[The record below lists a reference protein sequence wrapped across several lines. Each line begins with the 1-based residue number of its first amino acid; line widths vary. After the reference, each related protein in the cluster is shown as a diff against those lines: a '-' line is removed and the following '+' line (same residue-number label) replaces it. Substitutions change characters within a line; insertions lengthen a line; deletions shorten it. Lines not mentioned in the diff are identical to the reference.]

1 MRFHGGRG
9 ARHGIGA
16 ILLLS
21 GLSAAL
27 AVLVPVLVIGRGAV
41 LFAAL
46 LQREGGESAG
56 PGNAEIATRRLLD
69 ALTEKRMHDVVLTV
83 LDRVANDPGASAELR
98 QSLSL
103 RRADALTGLAR
114 REPPGMRRSAILQ
127 QAAEEIDRCLAAT
140 PTGDEA
146 IAAYTQK
153 GNLLVE
159 RGRIKLAQ
167 AKRPGEDGPQLMA
180 EAIPLFDAAIAALE
194 APPRDVG
201 AEVPPP
207 TNAED
212 AVLAS
217 LRDVDARLAQLKNTG
232 KEKEGDEPTGGKKAR
247 RTPKKPLTD
256 VKLMEKLEDRQDEL
270 RGELLQTR
278 LLIGN
283 AYFEKSKALTPKS
296 AEWKAVVRGSAERY
310 RKLFEKYPK
319 WGAGLYARYYEGRNY
334 LVLAQSETVPEERRK
349 LLDTAL
355 MTLSSIRA
363 LDGESGFV
371 PTLRAK
377 SINASLECWLEQ
389 KLYDQFDDRLQ
400 RLSLLN
406 VPADR
411 LDAEWLGMKYRS
423 AQLLSEKAEVL
434 LADQKGKKPGMLR
447 DAKKLATDVARHNK
461 DFARESRAL
470 LEKLGRAAPDDDDD
484 PAASFAAAFDV
495 AAGAVAAMQEKQ
507 AEAKG
512 ATAAGKVEEAAA
524 AVEAAGVERTRAI
537 EALRRSLARGDGVPA
552 DDLNRARALLTYLLY
567 DARRLHDAAAVGTFL
582 TERYPNAKGARQS
595 AKIAMAAWQQLGRDG
610 PAAWH
615 AAAKVRCA
623 DVAALIM
630 RTWPKEPEG
639 VEAAQIV
646 VASAAESH
654 DAERL
659 VKLIAD
665 VPRESAK
672 GAEVLLRAGGAL
684 WREVIERRRLPE
696 DVRPASEILA
706 AWRTRAVEALDAGL
720 AAMPAG
726 GAASPVAVAGG
737 LARCQIAIEEG
748 DLALAAKLLQ
758 HPFWGGWTVL
768 SSGDAAYGSGPLA
781 ENAATVALRFFIQSQ
796 QLDKA
801 QQAFDKLEAV
811 AGTGPEATAKL
822 TNMYLSMGRDL
833 QGQLEALA
841 AKQQATPGAT
851 QGNGLAES
859 EGTALGILAG
869 FEKFLEGVAKRDAKV
884 ASQMWVATTYL
895 SLGSGSGSGT
905 VVPRAKASGY
915 LARAAEVYEGLLK
928 RSVGS
933 AGLTDGANEIARF
946 VPSIRLKLASVY
958 RELGRWD
965 EALGHV
971 DWILSDAKRQN
982 SLDAQIQAAEILQSA
997 GEKATDGAAAAGFLR
1012 EAIAGRKSQGG
1023 VAWGWGG
1030 IANRLARQAADPKA
1044 IDARAKFFS
1053 ARLNVVRCRLALLA
1067 KPGQDRA
1074 KLLQMAFNDV
1084 AVTYRLYPDLG
1095 GDAFRAQFDALLKQ
1109 IQKERG
1115 EAIPRG
1121 LAELDETPVAAS

>member
-1 MRFHGGRG
+1 MRFHGDRG

-16 ILLLS
+16 ILLWG
-21 GLSAAL
+21 GLLAAL
-27 AVLVPVLVIGRGAV
+27 PVLVIGRGAV
-41 LFAAL
+41 LFAAI
-46 LQREGGESAG
+46 LQREEGGAAG

-69 ALTEKRMHDVVLTV
+69 ALTEKRMHDVVLAV

-114 REPPGMRRSAILQ
+114 REPPGARRSAMLE
-127 QAAEEIDRCLAAT
+127 QAAQEIDRCLAAA

-167 AKRPGEDGPQLMA
+167 AKRPGEDGPKLMA

-194 APPRDVG
+194 APPRDPG

-217 LRDVDARLAQLKNTG
+217 LRDVDARLAQLKNAG

-247 RTPKKPLTD
+247 RTPKKPATD

-278 LLIGN
+278 LLVGN
-283 AYFEKSKALTPKS
+283 AYFEKSKALAPGS
-296 AEWKAVVRGSAERY
+296 AEWKAVVRGSADRY

-355 MTLSSIRA
+355 LTLSSIRA

-434 LADQKGKKPGMLR
+434 PADQKGKKPGMLR

-470 LEKLGRAAPDDDDD
+470 LEKLGRTAPDDDDD

-495 AAGAVAAMQEKQ
+495 AAGAVTAMQEKQ
-507 AEAKG
+507 AEAKV
-512 ATAAGKVEEAAA
+512 ATAAGKADEAAA
-524 AVEAAGVERTRAI
+524 AVEAAGVERTRAM
-537 EALRRSLARGDGVPA
+537 EALRRALARGDGVPA
-552 DDLNRARALLTYLLY
+552 DDLNRARSLLTYLLY
-567 DARRLHDAAAVGTFL
+567 DARRLHDAAAMGTL
-582 TERYPNAKGARQS
+582 LAERYPNAKGARQS

-654 DAERL
+654 DADRL

-665 VPRESAK
+665 VPRDSAK

-684 WREVIERRRLPE
+684 WREIIERRRLPE
-696 DVRPASEILA
+696 DVRPAPEILA
-706 AWRTRAVEALDAGL
+706 AWRSRAVEALDAGL
-720 AAMPAG
+720 AAMPAN
-726 GAASPVAVAGG
+726 AASPVAVAGG

-748 DLALAAKLLQ
+748 DQALAAKLLE
-758 HPFWGGWTVL
+758 HPVWGGWTVL

-841 AKQQATPGAT
+841 ATQGAT

-928 RSVGS
+928 RSGAG
-933 AGLTDGANEIARF
+933 AGLADGADEIARF

-982 SLDAQIQAAEILQSA
+982 SLDAQIQAAELLQAA
-997 GEKATDGAAAAGFLR
+997 GEKATDGAASARFLR

-1030 IANRLARQAADPKA
+1030 IANRLARQAADAKA
-1044 IDARAKFFS
+1044 IDARAKFFT

-1115 EAIPRG
+1115 EASPRG

>member
-1 MRFHGGRG
+1 MAHFHGGLRAG
-9 ARHGIGA
+9 HGIGS
-16 ILLLS
+16 ILLL
-21 GLSAAL
+21 GGCLLGGCLAAL
-27 AVLVPVLVIGRGAV
+27 PRLVVDAGGV

-46 LQREGGESAG
+46 VQREGAG
-56 PGNAEIATRRLLD
+56 AENGSTAETTTRRLLD
-69 ALTEKRMHDVVLTV
+69 ALIEKRMDDVVIAV
-83 LDRVANDPGASAELR
+83 LDRVAADPATSADFR
-98 QSLSL
+98 RSLPL
-103 RRADALTGLAR
+103 RRATALSSLAR
-114 REPPGMRRSAILQ
+114 RESPGARRAAMLE
-127 QAAEEIDRCLAAT
+127 QAAQEVDRCLAAV

-146 IAAYTQK
+146 VAAYTQK

-159 RGRIKLAQ
+159 QGRIKLAQ
-167 AKRPGEDGPQLMA
+167 AKRPGEDAAKLMA
-180 EAIPLFDAAIAALE
+180 EAMPLFDGAIAALE
-194 APPRDVG
+194 APPREPG
-201 AEVPPP
+201 AEPPPP

-217 LRDVDARLAQLKNTG
+217 LREVDARLAQLKNTG
-232 KEKEGDEPTGGKKAR
+232 KEKEGNESSAGKKAR
-247 RTPKKPLTD
+247 RPAKKSSTD
-256 VKLMEKLEDRQDEL
+256 VKAMERLEDRQDEL

-278 LLIGN
+278 LLVGN
-283 AYFEKSKALTPKS
+283 AYFEKSKALPPGS
-296 AEWKAVVRGSAERY
+296 AEWKVVVRASAERY

-334 LVLAQSETVPEERRK
+334 LVLAQAETVPEERRK

-355 MTLSSIRA
+355 LTLAGIRG
-363 LDGESGFV
+363 LEGESGFV

-377 SINASLECWLEQ
+377 AVNASLECWLEE
-389 KLYDQFDDRLQ
+389 KVYEQFDDRLQ
-400 RLSLLN
+400 RLSLAN
-406 VPADR
+406 VPANR
-411 LDAEWLGMKYRS
+411 LDADWLGMKVRS
-423 AQLLSEKAEVL
+423 AQLLAEKAEVL
-434 LADQKGKKPGMLR
+434 PADQKGKKPGMLR

-461 DFARESRAL
+461 DFAREARAL

-495 AAGAVAAMQEKQ
+495 AAGAVTAMQEKQ

-512 ATAAGKVEEAAA
+512 ATAAGKPDEAAA
-524 AVEAAGVERTRAI
+524 ALEAAGVERGRALQSLQR
-537 EALRRSLARGDGVPA
+537 ALMRGDGVAA
-552 DDLNRARALLTYLLY
+552 DDLNRARSLLTYLLY
-567 DARRLHDAAAVGTFL
+567 DARRLYDAAAVGTL
-582 TERYPNAKGARQS
+582 LAERYPNAKGARQS
-595 AKIAMAAWQQLGRDG
+595 AKIAMASWQQLGRDG
-610 PAAWH
+610 PAPWR
-615 AAAKVRCA
+615 AAAKTRCA

-630 RTWPKEPEG
+630 RTWPKEPESA
-639 VEAAQIV
+639 EAAQIA

-654 DAERL
+654 DADRL
-659 VKLIAD
+659 VKIIGD
-665 VPRESAK
+665 VPRDTAK

-684 WREVIERRRLPE
+684 WREVVERRRLPE
-696 DVRPASEILA
+696 DVRPAAEALA
-706 AWRTRAVEALDAGL
+706 AWKGRAIDSLDAGL
-720 AAMPAG
+720 AAGPTAG
-726 GAASPVAVAGG
+726 VSPVTVAGG
-737 LARCQIAIEEG
+737 LARCQIAMEDG
-748 DLALAAKLLQ
+748 DQALAAKLLE
-758 HPFWGGWTVL
+758 HPSWGGWTVL
-768 SSGDAAYGSGPLA
+768 SSGDAVAASGVLA

-822 TNMYLSMGRDL
+822 TNMYLAMGRDL

-841 AKQQATPGAT
+841 AA
-851 QGNGLAES
+851 QGDA
-859 EGTALGILAG
+859 AAAAPAAVLGILAG

-884 ASQMWVATTYL
+884 ASQIWVATTYL
-895 SLGSGSGSGT
+895 SLGSGSGSGS
-905 VVPRAKASGY
+905 VVPRAKALAY
-915 LARAAEVYEGLLK
+915 LARAAEVYEKLLAG
-928 RSVGS
+928 SGAATAGS
-933 AGLTDGANEIARF
+933 AEEIARF

-971 DWILSDAKRQN
+971 DWILSDPKRQN
-982 SLDAQIQAAEILQSA
+982 SLDAQIQAAELLQAA
-997 GEKATDGAAAAGFLR
+997 GEKATDGVAAARFLR

-1044 IDARAKFFS
+1044 ADARAKFFA

-1084 AVTYRLYPDLG
+1084 SVTYRLYPDLG
-1095 GDAFRAQFDALLKQ
+1095 GDSFRAQFDALLKQ

-1115 EAIPRG
+1115 ETSPRG

>member
-1 MRFHGGRG
+1 MVRFHGGRG

-16 ILLLS
+16 ILLLV
-21 GLSAAL
+21 GLLAAL
-27 AVLVPVLVIGRGAV
+27 PVLVIGRGTV
-41 LFAAL
+41 LVAAL
-46 LQREGGESAG
+46 LQREGGGASG

-69 ALTEKRMHDVVLTV
+69 ALTEKRMHDVVLAV

-114 REPPGMRRSAILQ
+114 REPPGARRSAMLE
-127 QAAEEIDRCLAAT
+127 QAAQEIDRCLAAT

-167 AKRPGEDGPQLMA
+167 AKRPGEDGPKLMA

-194 APPRDVG
+194 APPRDPGV
-201 AEVPPP
+201 EVPPP

-217 LRDVDARLAQLKNTG
+217 LRDVDARLAQLKNAG

-247 RTPKKPLTD
+247 RTPKKPATD

-270 RGELLQTR
+270 RGQLLQTR

-283 AYFEKSKALTPKS
+283 AYFEKSKALAPGS

-355 MTLSSIRA
+355 LTLSSIRA

-434 LADQKGKKPGMLR
+434 SADQKGKKPGMLR

-507 AEAKG
+507 AEAKE
-512 ATAAGKVEEAAA
+512 ATAAGKAEEAAM
-524 AVEAAGVERTRAI
+524 AVEAAGVERTRAM
-537 EALRRSLARGDGVPA
+537 EALRRALARGDGVPA
-552 DDLNRARALLTYLLY
+552 DDLNRARSLLTYLLY
-567 DARRLHDAAAVGTFL
+567 DARRLHDAAAMGTL
-582 TERYPNAKGARQS
+582 LAERYPNAKGARQS

-615 AAAKVRCA
+615 AAAKARCA

-654 DAERL
+654 DADRL

-665 VPRESAK
+665 VPRDSAK
-672 GAEVLLRAGGAL
+672 GPEVLLRAGGAL
-684 WREVIERRRLPE
+684 WREIIERRRLPD
-696 DVRPASEILA
+696 DVRPAPEILA
-706 AWRTRAVEALDAGL
+706 AWRSRAVEALDAGL

-737 LARCQIAIEEG
+737 LARCQMAIEEG
-748 DLALAAKLLQ
+748 DLALAAKLLE
-758 HPFWGGWTVL
+758 HPSWGGWTVL
-768 SSGDAAYGSGPLA
+768 SSGDAASGSGPLA

-841 AKQQATPGAT
+841 AKQGAT

-928 RSVGS
+928 RSGAS
-933 AGLTDGANEIARF
+933 AGLADGADEIARF

-982 SLDAQIQAAEILQSA
+982 SLEAQIQAAELLQAA
-997 GEKATDGAAAAGFLR
+997 GEKATDGAAAARFLR
-1012 EAIAGRKSQGG
+1012 EAIAGRKTQGG

-1115 EAIPRG
+1115 EASPRG

>member
-1 MRFHGGRG
+1 
-9 ARHGIGA
+9 
-16 ILLLS
+16 
-21 GLSAAL
+21 
-27 AVLVPVLVIGRGAV
+27 
-41 LFAAL
+41 
-46 LQREGGESAG
+46 
-56 PGNAEIATRRLLD
+56 
-69 ALTEKRMHDVVLTV
+69 
-83 LDRVANDPGASAELR
+83 
-98 QSLSL
+98 
-103 RRADALTGLAR
+103 
-114 REPPGMRRSAILQ
+114 
-127 QAAEEIDRCLAAT
+127 
-140 PTGDEA
+140 
-146 IAAYTQK
+146 
-153 GNLLVE
+153 
-159 RGRIKLAQ
+159 
-167 AKRPGEDGPQLMA
+167 
-180 EAIPLFDAAIAALE
+180 
-194 APPRDVG
+194 
-201 AEVPPP
+201 
-207 TNAED
+207 
-212 AVLAS
+212 
-217 LRDVDARLAQLKNTG
+217 
-232 KEKEGDEPTGGKKAR
+232 
-247 RTPKKPLTD
+247 
-256 VKLMEKLEDRQDEL
+256 
-270 RGELLQTR
+270 
-278 LLIGN
+278 
-283 AYFEKSKALTPKS
+283 
-296 AEWKAVVRGSAERY
+296 
-310 RKLFEKYPK
+310 
-319 WGAGLYARYYEGRNY
+319 
-334 LVLAQSETVPEERRK
+334 
-349 LLDTAL
+349 
-355 MTLSSIRA
+355 
-363 LDGESGFV
+363 
-371 PTLRAK
+371 
-377 SINASLECWLEQ
+377 
-389 KLYDQFDDRLQ
+389 
-400 RLSLLN
+400 
-406 VPADR
+406 
-411 LDAEWLGMKYRS
+411 
-423 AQLLSEKAEVL
+423 
-434 LADQKGKKPGMLR
+434 
-447 DAKKLATDVARHNK
+447 
-461 DFARESRAL
+461 
-470 LEKLGRAAPDDDDD
+470 
-484 PAASFAAAFDV
+484 
-495 AAGAVAAMQEKQ
+495 
-507 AEAKG
+507 
-512 ATAAGKVEEAAA
+512 
-524 AVEAAGVERTRAI
+524 
-537 EALRRSLARGDGVPA
+537 
-552 DDLNRARALLTYLLY
+552 
-567 DARRLHDAAAVGTFL
+567 
-582 TERYPNAKGARQS
+582 
-595 AKIAMAAWQQLGRDG
+595 
-610 PAAWH
+610 
-615 AAAKVRCA
+615 
-623 DVAALIM
+623 VAALIM

-665 VPRESAK
+665 VPRDSAK

-684 WREVIERRRLPE
+684 WREIIERRRLPE
-696 DVRPASEILA
+696 DVRPAPEILA
-706 AWRTRAVEALDAGL
+706 AWRSRAVEALDAGL

-726 GAASPVAVAGG
+726 GAGSPVAVAGG

-748 DLALAAKLLQ
+748 DQALAAKLLEQ
-758 HPFWGGWTVL
+758 PSWGGWTVL

-841 AKQQATPGAT
+841 AKQGAT

-895 SLGSGSGSGT
+895 SLGSGSGSAT

-928 RSVGS
+928 RSGGS
-933 AGLTDGANEIARF
+933 AGLADGADEIARF

-982 SLDAQIQAAEILQSA
+982 SLDAQIQAAELLQAA
-997 GEKATDGAAAAGFLR
+997 GEKATDGAASARFLR

-1044 IDARAKFFS
+1044 IDARAKFFT

-1115 EAIPRG
+1115 EASPRG

>member
-16 ILLLS
+16 ILLLG
-21 GLSAAL
+21 GLLAAL
-27 AVLVPVLVIGRGAV
+27 PVLVIGRGTV
-41 LFAAL
+41 LVAAL
-46 LQREGGESAG
+46 LQREGGGAAG

-69 ALTEKRMHDVVLTV
+69 ALTEKRMHDVVLAV

-114 REPPGMRRSAILQ
+114 REPPGARRSAMLE
-127 QAAEEIDRCLAAT
+127 QAAQEIDRCLAAT

-167 AKRPGEDGPQLMA
+167 AKRPGEDGPKLMA

-194 APPRDVG
+194 APPRGPGV
-201 AEVPPP
+201 EVPPP

-217 LRDVDARLAQLKNTG
+217 LRDVDARLAQLKNAG

-247 RTPKKPLTD
+247 RTPKKPATD

-270 RGELLQTR
+270 RGQLLQTR

-283 AYFEKSKALTPKS
+283 AYFEKSKALAPGS

-355 MTLSSIRA
+355 LTLSSIRA

-434 LADQKGKKPGMLR
+434 PADQKGKKPGMLR

-512 ATAAGKVEEAAA
+512 ATAAGKAEEAAA
-524 AVEAAGVERTRAI
+524 AVEAAGVERTRAM
-537 EALRRSLARGDGVPA
+537 EALRRALARGDGVPA
-552 DDLNRARALLTYLLY
+552 DDLNRARSLFTYLLY
-567 DARRLHDAAAVGTFL
+567 DARRLHDAAAMGTL
-582 TERYPNAKGARQS
+582 LAERYPNAKGARQS

-615 AAAKVRCA
+615 AAAKARCA

-654 DAERL
+654 DADRL

-665 VPRESAK
+665 VPRDSAK
-672 GAEVLLRAGGAL
+672 GPEVLLRAGGAL
-684 WREVIERRRLPE
+684 WREIIERRRLPD
-696 DVRPASEILA
+696 DVRPTPEILA
-706 AWRTRAVEALDAGL
+706 AWRSRAVEALDAGL

-726 GAASPVAVAGG
+726 GPASPVAVAGG

-748 DLALAAKLLQ
+748 DQALAAKLLE
-758 HPFWGGWTVL
+758 HPSWGGWTVL
-768 SSGDAAYGSGPLA
+768 SSGDAASGSGPLA

-841 AKQQATPGAT
+841 AKQGAT

-869 FEKFLEGVAKRDAKV
+869 FEKFLEGVAKRDVKV
-884 ASQMWVATTYL
+884 ASQMWVATTYR

-928 RSVGS
+928 RSGAS
-933 AGLTDGANEIARF
+933 AGLADSADEIARF

-982 SLDAQIQAAEILQSA
+982 SLEAQIQAAELLQAA
-997 GEKATDGAAAAGFLR
+997 GEKATDGAAAARFLR

-1044 IDARAKFFS
+1044 IDARAKFFL

-1074 KLLQMAFNDV
+1074 KLIQMAFNDV

-1115 EAIPRG
+1115 EASPRG

>member
-1 MRFHGGRG
+1 MRFHGDRS

-16 ILLLS
+16 IFLLGGFL
-21 GLSAAL
+21 AAL
-27 AVLVPVLVIGRGAV
+27 PVLVIGRGEV
-41 LFAAL
+41 LFAAI
-46 LQREGGESAG
+46 LQREEGRAAG
-56 PGNAEIATRRLLD
+56 PGNAEVATRRLLD
-69 ALTEKRMHDVVLTV
+69 ALTEKRMHDVVLAV

-98 QSLSL
+98 QSLPL

-114 REPPGMRRSAILQ
+114 REPPGARRSAMLE
-127 QAAEEIDRCLAAT
+127 QAAQEIDRCLAAG

-159 RGRIKLAQ
+159 RGRIKLLQ
-167 AKRPGEDGPQLMA
+167 AKRPGEDGPKVMA

-194 APPRDVG
+194 APPRDPA

-217 LRDVDARLAQLKNTG
+217 LRDVDARLAQLKNAG
-232 KEKEGDEPTGGKKAR
+232 KAKEGDEPTGGKKAR
-247 RTPKKPLTD
+247 RTPKKPATD

-278 LLIGN
+278 LLVGN
-283 AYFEKSKALTPKS
+283 AYFEKSKALAPGS

-355 MTLSSIRA
+355 LTLSSIRA

-377 SINASLECWLEQ
+377 AINASLECWLEL

-434 LADQKGKKPGMLR
+434 PADQKGKKPGMLR

-470 LEKLGRAAPDDDDD
+470 LEKLGRTAPDDDDD

-495 AAGAVAAMQEKQ
+495 AAGAVTAMQEKQ

-512 ATAAGKVEEAAA
+512 AIAAGKAEEAAA
-524 AVEAAGVERTRAI
+524 SVEAAGVERTRAI
-537 EALRRSLARGDGVPA
+537 EALRRALARGDGVPA
-552 DDLNRARALLTYLLY
+552 DDLNRARSLLTYLLY
-567 DARRLHDAAAVGTFL
+567 DARRLHDAAALGTL
-582 TERYPNAKGARQS
+582 LAERYPNAKGARQS

-665 VPRESAK
+665 VPRDSAK

-684 WREVIERRRLPE
+684 WREIIERRRLPE
-696 DVRPASEILA
+696 DVRPAPEILA
-706 AWRTRAVEALDAGL
+706 AWRSRAVEALDAGL

-726 GAASPVAVAGG
+726 GTVSPVAVAGG

-748 DLALAAKLLQ
+748 DQALAAKLLE
-758 HPFWGGWTVL
+758 HPSWGGWTVL

-841 AKQQATPGAT
+841 AKQQVTPGAT
-851 QGNGLAES
+851 PGDGPMAS

-895 SLGSGSGSGT
+895 SLGSGSGSAT

-928 RSVGS
+928 RSS
-933 AGLTDGANEIARF
+933 PTAGLADGADEIARF

-982 SLDAQIQAAEILQSA
+982 SLDAQIQAAELLQAA
-997 GEKATDGAAAAGFLR
+997 GEKATDGAASARFLR

-1044 IDARAKFFS
+1044 IDARAKFFT

-1115 EAIPRG
+1115 EASPRG
-1121 LAELDETPVAAS
+1121 LAELDEPPVAAS

>member
-1 MRFHGGRG
+1 MRFHGDRG

-16 ILLLS
+16 IFLLG
-21 GLSAAL
+21 GLLAAL
-27 AVLVPVLVIGRGAV
+27 PVLVIGRGAV
-41 LFAAL
+41 LFAAI
-46 LQREGGESAG
+46 LQREEGGAAG

-69 ALTEKRMHDVVLTV
+69 ALTEKRMHDVVLAV

-114 REPPGMRRSAILQ
+114 REPPGARRSAMLE
-127 QAAEEIDRCLAAT
+127 QAAQEIDRCLAAG

-146 IAAYTQK
+146 ISAYTQK

-167 AKRPGEDGPQLMA
+167 AKRPGEDGPKLMA

-194 APPRDVG
+194 APPRDPA

-217 LRDVDARLAQLKNTG
+217 LRDVDARLAQLKNAG

-247 RTPKKPLTD
+247 RTPKKPATD

-278 LLIGN
+278 LLVGN
-283 AYFEKSKALTPKS
+283 AYFEKSKALAPGS

-355 MTLSSIRA
+355 LTLSSIRA

-377 SINASLECWLEQ
+377 AINASLECWLEL

-434 LADQKGKKPGMLR
+434 PADQKGKKPGMLR

-470 LEKLGRAAPDDDDD
+470 LEKLGRTAPDDDDD

-495 AAGAVAAMQEKQ
+495 AAGAVTAMQEKQ

-512 ATAAGKVEEAAA
+512 ATAAGKAEEAAA

-537 EALRRSLARGDGVPA
+537 EALRRALARGDGVPA
-552 DDLNRARALLTYLLY
+552 DDLNRARSLLTYLLY
-567 DARRLHDAAAVGTFL
+567 DARRLHDAAALGTL
-582 TERYPNAKGARQS
+582 MAERYPNAKGVRQS

-610 PAAWH
+610 PAAWR

-665 VPRESAK
+665 VPRDSAK

-684 WREVIERRRLPE
+684 WREIIERRRLPE
-696 DVRPASEILA
+696 DVRPAPEILA
-706 AWRTRAVEALDAGL
+706 AWRSRAVEALDAGL

-748 DLALAAKLLQ
+748 DQALAAKLLEQ
-758 HPFWGGWTVL
+758 PSWGGWTVL

-841 AKQQATPGAT
+841 AKQGAT
-851 QGNGLAES
+851 QGNGPAES

-895 SLGSGSGSGT
+895 SLGSGSGSAT

-928 RSVGS
+928 RSGGS
-933 AGLTDGANEIARF
+933 AGLADGADEIARF

-982 SLDAQIQAAEILQSA
+982 SLDAQIQAAELLQAA
-997 GEKATDGAAAAGFLR
+997 GEKAADGAASARFLR

-1044 IDARAKFFS
+1044 IDARAKFFT

-1115 EAIPRG
+1115 EASPRG

>member
-1 MRFHGGRG
+1 MRFHGDRS

-16 ILLLS
+16 IFLLG
-21 GLSAAL
+21 GLLAAL
-27 AVLVPVLVIGRGAV
+27 PVLVIGRGEV
-41 LFAAL
+41 LFAAI
-46 LQREGGESAG
+46 LQREEGRAAG
-56 PGNAEIATRRLLD
+56 PGNAEVATRRLLD
-69 ALTEKRMHDVVLTV
+69 ALTEKRMHDVVLAV

-98 QSLSL
+98 QSLPL

-114 REPPGMRRSAILQ
+114 REPPGARRSAMLE
-127 QAAEEIDRCLAAT
+127 QAAQEIDRCLAAG

-159 RGRIKLAQ
+159 RGRIKLLQ
-167 AKRPGEDGPQLMA
+167 AKRPGEDGPKVMA

-194 APPRDVG
+194 APPRDPA
-201 AEVPPP
+201 AEVPQP

-217 LRDVDARLAQLKNTG
+217 LRDVDARLAQLKNAG

-247 RTPKKPLTD
+247 RTPKKPATD

-278 LLIGN
+278 LLVGN
-283 AYFEKSKALTPKS
+283 AYFEKSKALPPGS
-296 AEWKAVVRGSAERY
+296 PEWKAVVRGSAERY

-355 MTLSSIRA
+355 LTLSSIRA

-377 SINASLECWLEQ
+377 AINASLECWLEL

-423 AQLLSEKAEVL
+423 AQLLSEKAEIL
-434 LADQKGKKPGMLR
+434 PADQKGKKPGMLR

-495 AAGAVAAMQEKQ
+495 AAGAVTAMQEKQ

-512 ATAAGKVEEAAA
+512 ATAAGKAEEAAA
-524 AVEAAGVERTRAI
+524 AVEAAGVERTRAM
-537 EALRRSLARGDGVPA
+537 EALRRALARGDGVPA
-552 DDLNRARALLTYLLY
+552 DDLNRARSLLTYLLY
-567 DARRLHDAAAVGTFL
+567 DARRLHDAAALGTL
-582 TERYPNAKGARQS
+582 LAERYPNAKGARQS

-665 VPRESAK
+665 VPRDSAK

-684 WREVIERRRLPE
+684 WREIIERRRLPE
-696 DVRPASEILA
+696 DVRPAPEILA
-706 AWRTRAVEALDAGL
+706 AWRSRAVEALDAGL

-726 GAASPVAVAGG
+726 GAVSPVAVAGG

-748 DLALAAKLLQ
+748 DQALAAKLLEQ
-758 HPFWGGWTVL
+758 PSWGGWTVL

-895 SLGSGSGSGT
+895 SLGSGSGSAT

-928 RSVGS
+928 RSGAS
-933 AGLTDGANEIARF
+933 AGLADGANEIARF

-982 SLDAQIQAAEILQSA
+982 SLDAQIQAAELLQAA
-997 GEKATDGAAAAGFLR
+997 GEKATDGAASARFLR

-1115 EAIPRG
+1115 EASPRG
-1121 LAELDETPVAAS
+1121 LAELDEPPVAAS

>member
-1 MRFHGGRG
+1 MVRFQGGRRAG
-9 ARHGIGA
+9 HGIEA
-16 ILLLS
+16 ILLLR
-21 GLSAAL
+21 GLLLRGLLAAL
-27 AVLVPVLVIGRGAV
+27 PVLLVAHGTTLV
-41 LFAAL
+41 AARV
-46 LQREGGESAG
+46 QREGSPAAGG

-69 ALTEKRMHDVVLTV
+69 ALTEKRMHDVVLAV
-83 LDRVANDPGASAELR
+83 LDRVANDPEASAELR
-98 QSLSL
+98 TSLPL
-103 RRADALTGLAR
+103 RRAGALTGLAR
-114 REPPGMRRSAILQ
+114 REPAGARRAALLE
-127 QAAEEIDRCLAAT
+127 QAAQEIDRCLAAG
-140 PTGDEA
+140 PGGDEA

-167 AKRPGEDGPQLMA
+167 AKRPGEDGPKLTA

-194 APPRDVG
+194 APPRDPQ
-201 AEVPPP
+201 AEIPPP

-217 LRDVDARLAQLKNTG
+217 LRDVDARLAQLKNAG
-232 KEKEGDEPTGGKKAR
+232 KEKEGDEPSGGKKSR
-247 RTPKKPLTD
+247 RPAKKPATD

-278 LLIGN
+278 LLVGN
-283 AYFEKSKALTPKS
+283 AHFEKSKALPPGS

-334 LVLAQSETVPEERRK
+334 LVLAQAETVPEERRK

-355 MTLSSIRA
+355 LTLASIRS

-377 SINASLECWLEQ
+377 AINASLECWLEQ
-389 KLYDQFDDRLQ
+389 KLYEQFDDRLQ
-400 RLSLLN
+400 RLALVN

-423 AQLLSEKAEVL
+423 AQLLAEKAEVL
-434 LADQKGKKPGMLR
+434 PGDQKGKKPGMLR

-495 AAGAVAAMQEKQ
+495 AAGAVTAMQEKQ

-512 ATAAGKVEEAAA
+512 ATAAGKAEEAAA
-524 AVEAAGVERTRAI
+524 ALEAAGVERTRAI
-537 EALRRSLARGDGVPA
+537 DALRRGLARADGVPS
-552 DDLNRARALLTYLLY
+552 DDLNRARSLLTYLLY

-582 TERYPNAKGARQS
+582 AERYPNAKGARQS

-615 AAAKVRCA
+615 AAAKARCA
-623 DVAALIM
+623 EVATLIM
-630 RTWPKEPEG
+630 RTWPKEPESA
-639 VEAAQIV
+639 EAAQVV

-654 DAERL
+654 DADRL

-665 VPRESAK
+665 VPRDSAK
-672 GAEVLLRAGGAL
+672 GPEVLLRAGGAL
-684 WREVIERRRLPE
+684 WRELVERRRLPD
-696 DVRPASEILA
+696 DVRPAPEILA
-706 AWRTRAVEALDAGL
+706 AWRGRAVEALDAGL
-720 AAMPAG
+720 AALPAG
-726 GAASPVAVAGG
+726 GPVSPVAVAGG
-737 LARCQIAIEEG
+737 LARCQMAIEEG
-748 DLALAAKLLQ
+748 DQALAAKLLEQ
-758 HPFWGGWTVL
+758 PSWGGWTVL

-841 AKQQATPGAT
+841 ANQGAS
-851 QGNGLAES
+851 QGASAGA
-859 EGTALGILAG
+859 ALGILAG

-895 SLGSGSGSGT
+895 SLGSGSGSGS
-905 VVPRAKASGY
+905 VVPQAKASGY
-915 LARAAEVYEGLLK
+915 LARAAEVYEALLK
-928 RSVGS
+928 RSGS
-933 AGLTDGANEIARF
+933 ADGADEIARF
-946 VPSIRLKLASVY
+946 IPSIRLKLASVY

-982 SLDAQIQAAEILQSA
+982 SLDAQIQAAELLQAA
-997 GEKATDGAAAAGFLR
+997 GEKATDGAAATRFLR
-1012 EAIAGRKSQGG
+1012 EAIAGRKNQGG

-1044 IDARAKFFS
+1044 ADARTKFFT

-1115 EAIPRG
+1115 EASPRG
-1121 LAELDETPVAAS
+1121 LAELDEAPVAAS

>member
-1 MRFHGGRG
+1 MVRFHGGRWAG
-9 ARHGIGA
+9 HGIGS
-16 ILLLS
+16 ILLL
-21 GLSAAL
+21 GGILAAL
-27 AVLVPVLVIGRGAV
+27 PVLMVDRGAV
-41 LFAAL
+41 LVAAL
-46 LQREGGESAG
+46 LQGQAGGAVG

-69 ALTEKRMHDVVLTV
+69 ALTEKRLHDVVLAV
-83 LDRVANDPGASAELR
+83 LDRVASDPGVSAELR
-98 QSLSL
+98 QSLPL

-114 REPPGMRRSAILQ
+114 REPPGTRRAAMLE
-127 QAAEEIDRCLAAT
+127 QAAQEVDRCLAAG

-146 IAAYTQK
+146 ITAYTQK

-167 AKRPGEDGPQLMA
+167 AKRPGEDAPKLMA

-194 APPRDVG
+194 APPRDPA

-207 TNAED
+207 TTAED

-217 LRDVDARLAQLKNTG
+217 LREVDARLAQLKNAG
-232 KEKEGDEPTGGKKAR
+232 KEKEGDEPSGGKKSR
-247 RTPKKPLTD
+247 RPAKKPATD

-278 LLIGN
+278 LLVGN
-283 AYFEKSKALTPKS
+283 AYFEKSKALPPGS

-334 LVLAQSETVPEERRK
+334 LVLGQSETVPEERRK

-355 MTLSSIRA
+355 LTLASIRS

-377 SINASLECWLEQ
+377 AINASLECWLEQ

-400 RLSLLN
+400 RLVLLN

-423 AQLLSEKAEVL
+423 AQLLAEKAEVL
-434 LADQKGKKPGMLR
+434 PADQKGKKPGMLR

-470 LEKLGRAAPDDDDD
+470 LEKLGRSAPDDDDD

-495 AAGAVAAMQEKQ
+495 AAGSVTAMQEKQ

-512 ATAAGKVEEAAA
+512 ATAAGKAEEAAA
-524 AVEAAGVERTRAI
+524 ALEAAGVERTRAI
-537 EALRRSLARGDGVPA
+537 EALRRGLARGDGVPS
-552 DDLNRARALLTYLLY
+552 DDLNRARSLLTYLLY
-567 DARRLHDAAAVGTFL
+567 DARRLYDAAAVGTL
-582 TERYPNAKGARQS
+582 LAERYPNAKGARQS

-615 AAAKVRCA
+615 AAAKSRCA
-623 DVAALIM
+623 DVASLIM
-630 RTWPKEPEG
+630 RTWPKEPESA
-639 VEAAQIV
+639 EAAQVV

-654 DAERL
+654 DADRL

-665 VPRESAK
+665 VPRDSAK
-672 GAEVLLRAGGAL
+672 GPEVLLRAGGAL
-684 WREVIERRRLPE
+684 WREIVERRRLPD
-696 DVRPASEILA
+696 DVRPAPEILA
-706 AWRTRAVEALDAGL
+706 AWRGRAVEALDAGL
-720 AAMPAG
+720 AALPAG
-726 GAASPVAVAGG
+726 GPASPVAVAGG

-748 DLALAAKLLQ
+748 DQALAAKLLE
-758 HPFWGGWTVL
+758 HPSWGGWTVL
-768 SSGDAAYGSGPLA
+768 SSGDAAFGSGPLA

-841 AKQQATPGAT
+841 AKQVASPGDGAA
-851 QGNGLAES
+851 LS

-869 FEKFLEGVAKRDAKV
+869 FEKFLEGVAKRDEKV

-895 SLGSGSGSGT
+895 SLGSGSGSAT

-915 LARAAEVYEGLLK
+915 LARAADVYEGLHK
-928 RSVGS
+928 RSGPT
-933 AGLTDGANEIARF
+933 AGAANGADEIVRF

-982 SLDAQIQAAEILQSA
+982 SLDAQIQAAELLQAA
-997 GEKATDGAAAAGFLR
+997 GEKATDGAASVRFLR
-1012 EAIAGRKSQGG
+1012 EAIAGRKNQGG

-1030 IANRLARQAADPKA
+1030 VANRLARQAADPKA
-1044 IDARAKFFS
+1044 IDARTKFFT

-1095 GDAFRAQFDALLKQ
+1095 GDAFRTQFDALLKQ

-1115 EAIPRG
+1115 EASPRG
-1121 LAELDETPVAAS
+1121 LAELDEAPVAAQ

>member
-1 MRFHGGRG
+1 MRFHGDRG
-9 ARHGIGA
+9 ARLGIGA
-16 ILLLS
+16 IFLLG
-21 GLSAAL
+21 GLLAAL
-27 AVLVPVLVIGRGAV
+27 PVLVIGRGAV
-41 LFAAL
+41 LFAAI
-46 LQREGGESAG
+46 LQREEGGAAG

-69 ALTEKRMHDVVLTV
+69 ALTEKRMHDVVLAV

-114 REPPGMRRSAILQ
+114 REPPGARRSAMLE
-127 QAAEEIDRCLAAT
+127 QAAQEIDRCLAAG

-167 AKRPGEDGPQLMA
+167 AKRPGEDGPKLMA

-194 APPRDVG
+194 APPRDPA

-217 LRDVDARLAQLKNTG
+217 LRDVDARLAQLKNAG
-232 KEKEGDEPTGGKKAR
+232 KAKEGDEPTGGKKAR
-247 RTPKKPLTD
+247 RTPKKPATD

-278 LLIGN
+278 LLVGN
-283 AYFEKSKALTPKS
+283 AYFEKSKALAPGS

-355 MTLSSIRA
+355 LTLSSIRA

-377 SINASLECWLEQ
+377 AINASLECWLEL

-434 LADQKGKKPGMLR
+434 PADQKGKKPGMLR

-470 LEKLGRAAPDDDDD
+470 LEKLGRTAPDDDDD

-495 AAGAVAAMQEKQ
+495 AAGAVTAMQEKQ

-512 ATAAGKVEEAAA
+512 AIAAGKAEEAAA
-524 AVEAAGVERTRAI
+524 SVEAAGVERTRAI
-537 EALRRSLARGDGVPA
+537 EALRRALARGDGVPA
-552 DDLNRARALLTYLLY
+552 DDLNRARSLLTYLLY
-567 DARRLHDAAAVGTFL
+567 DARRLHDAAALGTL
-582 TERYPNAKGARQS
+582 LAERYPNAKGARQS

-665 VPRESAK
+665 VPRDSAK

-684 WREVIERRRLPE
+684 WREIIERRRLPE
-696 DVRPASEILA
+696 DVRPAPEILA
-706 AWRTRAVEALDAGL
+706 AWRSRAVEALDAGL

-726 GAASPVAVAGG
+726 GTVSPVAVAGG

-748 DLALAAKLLQ
+748 DQALAAKLLE
-758 HPFWGGWTVL
+758 HPSWGGWTVL

-841 AKQQATPGAT
+841 AKQQVTPGAT
-851 QGNGLAES
+851 PGDGPMAS

-895 SLGSGSGSGT
+895 SLGSGSGSAT

-928 RSVGS
+928 RSS
-933 AGLTDGANEIARF
+933 PTAGLADGADEIARF

-982 SLDAQIQAAEILQSA
+982 SLDAQIQAAELLQAA
-997 GEKATDGAAAAGFLR
+997 GEKATDGAASARFLR

-1044 IDARAKFFS
+1044 IDARAKFFT

-1115 EAIPRG
+1115 EASPRG
-1121 LAELDETPVAAS
+1121 LAELDEPPVAAS

>member
-1 MRFHGGRG
+1 MARFHGGLRAG
-9 ARHGIGA
+9 HRIGS
-16 ILLLS
+16 ILLL
-21 GLSAAL
+21 GGVVLGCVL
-27 AVLVPVLVIGRGAV
+27 AVLPLLVVDAGAV
-41 LFAAL
+41 LLAAL
-46 LQREGGESAG
+46 LQSEEAGAENGGNTETT
-56 PGNAEIATRRLLD
+56 TRRLLD
-69 ALTEKRMHDVVLTV
+69 ALAEKRMDDVVIAV
-83 LDRVANDPGASAELR
+83 LDRVAADPATSANFR
-98 QSLSL
+98 RSLPL
-103 RRADALTGLAR
+103 RRATALSSLAR
-114 REPPGMRRSAILQ
+114 RESPGARRAALLE
-127 QAAEEIDRCLAAT
+127 QAAQEVDRCLAAV

-146 IAAYTQK
+146 VAAFTQK
-153 GNLLVE
+153 GNLFVE
-159 RGRIKLAQ
+159 QGRIKLAQ
-167 AKRPGEDGPQLMA
+167 AKRPGEDAAKLMA
-180 EAIPLFDAAIAALE
+180 EAMPLFDGAIAALE
-194 APPRDVG
+194 APPREPG
-201 AEVPPP
+201 AELASP

-217 LRDVDARLAQLKNTG
+217 LREVDARLAQLKNTS
-232 KEKEGDEPTGGKKAR
+232 KEKEGNESSAGKKGR
-247 RTPKKPLTD
+247 RPAKRSSTD
-256 VKLMEKLEDRQDEL
+256 VKAMERLEDRQDEL

-278 LLIGN
+278 LLVGN
-283 AYFEKSKALTPKS
+283 AYFEKSRALPPGS
-296 AEWKAVVRGSAERY
+296 AAWQGVVRASAERY

-334 LVLAQSETVPEERRK
+334 LVLAQAETVPEERRK

-355 MTLSSIRA
+355 LTLASIRG
-363 LDGESGFV
+363 LEGESGFV

-377 SINASLECWLEQ
+377 AVNASLECWLEE
-389 KLYDQFDDRLQ
+389 KVYDQFDDRLQ
-400 RLSLLN
+400 RLSLAN

-411 LDAEWLGMKYRS
+411 LDADWLGMKVRS
-423 AQLLSEKAEVL
+423 AQLLAEKAEVL
-434 LADQKGKKPGMLR
+434 PADQKGKKPGMLR

-461 DFARESRAL
+461 DFAREARAL

-495 AAGAVAAMQEKQ
+495 AAGALTAMQEKQ

-512 ATAAGKVEEAAA
+512 ATAAGKPDEAAA
-524 AVEAAGVERTRAI
+524 ALEAAGVERGRALQ
-537 EALRRSLARGDGVPA
+537 ALQRALVRGDGVAA
-552 DDLNRARALLTYLLY
+552 DDLNRARSLLTYLLY
-567 DARRLHDAAAVGTFL
+567 DARRLYDAAAVGTL
-582 TERYPNAKGARQS
+582 LAERYPNAKGARQS
-595 AKIAMAAWQQLGRDG
+595 AKIAMASWQQLGRDG
-610 PAAWH
+610 PAPWR
-615 AAAKVRCA
+615 AAAKTRCA

-630 RTWPKEPEG
+630 RTWPKEPESA
-639 VEAAQIV
+639 EAAQIA

-654 DAERL
+654 DADRL
-659 VKLIAD
+659 VKIIGD
-665 VPRESAK
+665 VPRDTAK

-684 WREVIERRRLPE
+684 WREVVERRRLPE
-696 DVRPASEILA
+696 DVRPAAEALA
-706 AWRTRAVEALDAGL
+706 AWKGRAVDSLDAGL
-720 AAMPAG
+720 AAVPTAG
-726 GAASPVAVAGG
+726 VSPVAVAGG

-748 DLALAAKLLQ
+748 DQALAAKLLE
-758 HPFWGGWTVL
+758 HPSWGCWTVL
-768 SSGDAAYGSGPLA
+768 ASGDAVAASGPLA

-822 TNMYLSMGRDL
+822 TNMYLAMGRDL

-841 AKQQATPGAT
+841 AA
-851 QGNGLAES
+851 QGDAAAE
-859 EGTALGILAG
+859 APAAAPAAVLGILAG

-895 SLGSGSGSGT
+895 SLGSGSGSGS
-905 VVPRAKASGY
+905 VVPPAKASAY
-915 LARAAEVYEGLLK
+915 LARAAQVYEKLLA
-928 RSVGS
+928 SSGAAPPGS
-933 AGLTDGANEIARF
+933 ADEIARF

-971 DWILSDAKRQN
+971 DWILSDPKRQN
-982 SLDAQIQAAEILQSA
+982 SLDAQIQAAELLQAA
-997 GEKATDGAAAAGFLR
+997 GEKATDGAASARFLR

-1044 IDARAKFFS
+1044 VDARAKFFA
-1053 ARLNVVRCRLALLA
+1053 ARLNVVRCRLDLLA

-1095 GDAFRAQFDALLKQ
+1095 GDSFRAQFDALLKQ

-1115 EAIPRG
+1115 ETGPRG